1 MASKSKAM
9 QLRNRGGSAV
19 LGVPPTRGLP
29 WFPPLAIASRQ
40 VKIPEGIIVKF
51 LPPYSPELQ
60 PAERLWSLIDEP
72 LVNESFKTINEI
84 EERLVTRC
92 QLLLL
97 GRRSAN
103 KP

>member
-1 MASKSKAM
+1 MPDGIEVKSDAAPSH
-9 QLRNRGGSAV
+9 GG
-19 LGVPPTRGLP
+19 
-29 WFPPLAIASRQ
+29 FPHSRFASRQ

-60 PAERLWSLIDEP
+60 SAERLWSLIDEP

-84 EERLVTRC
+84 EERLVTCC